1 MSLLKVNTI
10 RNRVGT
16 GSPEFDK
23 GINVSTGIST
33 ISGVKINAGIITSS
47 SLSGVVTYYGDGGG
61 LFGIPNASLENFTIS
76 GKSLGSNLSNLTP
89 GNYITGSCYNGSTAR
104 TFAVDATSSNT
115 ANKVVARDSNGDFSG
130 RYITATQF
138 KKTSGTSTQFLKA
151 DGSVDSNTYMTSSSA
166 TSSNTAYSIVS
177 RGSSGGF
184 SAGEIIVNSLTSSGI
199 VTASGFVVSSQSGF
213 LKANGTIDN
222 STYLTTASIGDGTL
236 TVDVSGNGLL
246 ISTNPN
252 FKANQSTNK
261 TITVSSNATSANL
274 ADTIVFRDSNGNFT
288 ANVITSTNFNSTSD
302 IKLKKEINLIQNSL
316 SKVQEMRGVSFIWKD
331 TESPSIGVIA
341 QEIEN
346 IFPELVE
353 QNDNVKTVNYNGLI
367 AVLIES
373 VKELKKEIDDLK
385 KINNKIEE

>member
-89 GNYITGSCYNGSTAR
+89 GNYITGSSYNGSTAR

-151 DGSVDSNTYMTSSSA
+151 DGSVDSNTYMTSSNA